1 MSLVGQTKLTTTS
14 ALSQFLRLLSIL
26 ECRALLGG
34 DHSSK
39 KFPVYTGTRCICIWV
54 ALGQICSVC
63 ALALSYNLTHLLYLY
78 RRDLPKM
85 YSSGAETDLAACDIF
100 LTTLIIKVREVLKM
114 KPCLLFMKFR
124 VWKAGRCADMFL
136 P

>member
-26 ECRALLGG
+26 EGRALLGG

-39 KFPVYTGTRCICIWV
+39 KFPVYTGTGCTCIWV
-54 ALGQICSVC
+54 ALGRICSVG
-63 ALALSYNLTHLLYLY
+63 ALALCYNLTYLLYLY
-78 RRDLPKM
+78 QRDLPKM
-85 YSSGAETDLAACDIF
+85 YSSGAETDPAAFDIF
-100 LTTLIIKVREVLKM
+100 LTPLIIKIREVLKM
-114 KPCLLFMKFR
+114 KPCLLFMQFR
-124 VWKAGRCADMFL
+124 VWKAGRCAEVSL